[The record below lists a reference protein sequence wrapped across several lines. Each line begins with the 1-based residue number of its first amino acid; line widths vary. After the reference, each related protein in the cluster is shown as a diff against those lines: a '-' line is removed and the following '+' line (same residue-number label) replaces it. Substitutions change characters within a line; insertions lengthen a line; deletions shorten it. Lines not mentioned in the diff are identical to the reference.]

1 MALNAYART
10 ATDRLVLP
18 VGKLLVRLGATANWL
33 TFSGLVGTV
42 LGMGVVLAGAPF
54 AGACIAALASCVD
67 ALDGTVARLRG
78 SQSPFGAFYDSVV
91 DRFSD
96 SVILGT
102 AAWLVRDTPV
112 LFALAVVAFAGA
124 LITSYI
130 RAKAESLGWDATV
143 GVIER
148 PERLVI
154 SITLIGLGYAPAAVV
169 VLAAGSLVTIA
180 QRFRAVLRQV
190 DRT

>member
-1 MALNAYART
+1 MAINAYART

-54 AGACIAALASCVD
+54 AGACIAALASCID

-78 SQSPFGAFYDSVV
+78 SQSPFGSFYDSVV

-102 AAWLVRDTPV
+102 AAWLVRDEPV
-112 LFALAVVAFAGA
+112 LFALAVVALAGS

-154 SITLIGLGYAPAAVV
+154 SITLIGLGYAPVAVV

-180 QRFRAVLRQV
+180 QRFHAVLRQV

>member
-1 MALNAYART
+1 VALNAYART
-10 ATDRLVLP
+10 TTDRLVLP

-42 LGMGVVLAGAPF
+42 VGMGVVLAGAPVP
-54 AGACIAALASCVD
+54 GAIVAALASCVD

-78 SQSPFGAFYDSVV
+78 SVSPFGSFYDSVV
-91 DRFSD
+91 DRVSD

-102 AAWLVRDTPV
+102 AAWLVRDSPV

-154 SITLIGLGYAPAAVV
+154 SITLIGLGQAPAAVV
-169 VLAAGSLVTIA
+169 VLAVGAVVTIA
-180 QRFRAVLRQV
+180 QRFGAVLRQV